1 MNCIKFEKRK
11 LFEMLTKDKLP
22 HIISLVD
29 DESEEVRDF
38 VLKDLNDYGT
48 DLESDLV
55 EFSDILNLNNLQ
67 AIKPIIEKN
76 RREWLWANWKTWYSP
91 FSELEKIET
100 AMNIIS
106 KFQLGI
112 LQQTTL
118 SIKLDIIA
126 GNFMNLYPYGNELDL
141 SYYLF
146 NILNLRGNKE
156 DYYNPLNSNLYYTFE
171 SGVALPITLVL
182 IFILVADRVGLK
194 VVGCNF
200 PGHFLA
206 KIEIDGEMIL
216 IDCFNEGKVIFG
228 SDLSDLTDDSQE
240 ALATI
245 INAPLSARTIIKRVL
260 SNLINAYKEKGDVV
274 HQQFFKELM
283 LSAPL
288 R

>member
-1 MNCIKFEKRK
+1 
-11 LFEMLTKDKLP
+11 MLTKDKLP

-55 EFSDILNLNNLQ
+55 EFSDILNLKNLQ

-76 RREWLWANWKTWYSP
+76 RREWLLANWKTWYSP

-182 IFILVADRVGLK
+182 IFILVSDRVGLK

-228 SDLSDLTDDSQE
+228 SDLSDLTDESHE

-260 SNLINAYKEKGDVV
+260 SNLINAYKEKGDIV

>member
-1 MNCIKFEKRK
+1 
-11 LFEMLTKDKLP
+11 MLTKDKLP

-29 DESEEVRDF
+29 DESEEIRDF

-55 EFSDILNLNNLQ
+55 EFSDILNLKNLQ

-76 RREWLWANWKTWYSP
+76 RREWLLANWKTWYSP

-156 DYYNPLNSNLYYTFE
+156 DYYNPLNSNLYYAFE

-182 IFILVADRVGLK
+182 IYILIADRVGLK

-274 HQQFFKELM
+274 HQQFIKELI

>member
-1 MNCIKFEKRK
+1 
-11 LFEMLTKDKLP
+11 MLTKDKLP

-29 DESEEVRDF
+29 DESEEIRDF

-55 EFSDILNLNNLQ
+55 EFSDILNLKNLQ

-76 RREWLWANWKTWYSP
+76 RREWLLANWKTWYSP

-156 DYYNPLNSNLYYTFE
+156 DYYNPLNSNLYYAFE

-182 IFILVADRVGLK
+182 IYILVADRVGLK

-228 SDLSDLTDDSQE
+228 SDLSDLTDESQE

>member
-1 MNCIKFEKRK
+1 
-11 LFEMLTKDKLP
+11 MLTKDKLP

-29 DESEEVRDF
+29 DESEEIRDF

-55 EFSDILNLNNLQ
+55 EFSDILNLKNLQ

-76 RREWLWANWKTWYSP
+76 RREWLLANWKTWYSP

-156 DYYNPLNSNLYYTFE
+156 DYYNPLNSNLYYAFE

-182 IFILVADRVGLK
+182 IYILVADRVGLK

-206 KIEIDGEMIL
+206 KIEIDSEMIL

-228 SDLSDLTDDSQE
+228 SDLSDLTDESQE

>member
-1 MNCIKFEKRK
+1 
-11 LFEMLTKDKLP
+11 MLTKDKLP

-29 DESEEVRDF
+29 DESEEIRDF

-55 EFSDILNLNNLQ
+55 EFSDILNLKNLQ

-76 RREWLWANWKTWYSP
+76 RREWLLANWKTWYSP

-156 DYYNPLNSNLYYTFE
+156 DYYNPLNSNLYYAFE

-182 IFILVADRVGLK
+182 IYILIADRVGLK

>member
-1 MNCIKFEKRK
+1 
-11 LFEMLTKDKLP
+11 MLTKDKLP

-29 DESEEVRDF
+29 DESEEVRDY

-55 EFSDILNLNNLQ
+55 EFSDILNRNNLH

-76 RREWLWANWKTWYSP
+76 RRDWLLANWKNWYTAI
-91 FSELEKIET
+91 SEYEKIEI

-106 KFQLGI
+106 KFQLGV
-112 LQQTTL
+112 LQPFSL
-118 SIKLDIIA
+118 KSKLDIIA
-126 GNFMNLYPYGNELDL
+126 GNFLNLYPYGNELDL

-146 NILNLRGNKE
+146 QVLDLKGNKD
-156 DYYNPLNSNLYYTFE
+156 DYYNPLNCNLFYTFE
-171 SGVALPITLVL
+171 SGLALPITLVL
-182 IFILVADRVGLK
+182 IYILVADRVGLR

-206 KIEIDGEMIL
+206 KIDIDGEMLL
-216 IDCFNEGKVIFG
+216 IDCFNEGRIVFE
-228 SDLSDLTDDSQE
+228 SDLNELSEESQL
-240 ALATI
+240 ALITI
-245 INAPLSARTIIKRVL
+245 INTPLSARTVIKRVL

-283 LSAPL
+283 LSTPL

>member
-1 MNCIKFEKRK
+1 LNCIKFEKRK

-29 DESEEVRDF
+29 DESEEIRDF

-55 EFSDILNLNNLQ
+55 EFSDILNLKNLQ

-76 RREWLWANWKTWYSP
+76 RREWLLANWKTWYSP

-156 DYYNPLNSNLYYTFE
+156 DYYNPLNSNLYYAFE

-182 IFILVADRVGLK
+182 IYILVADRVGLK

>member
-1 MNCIKFEKRK
+1 
-11 LFEMLTKDKLP
+11 MLTKDKLP

-55 EFSDILNLNNLQ
+55 EFSDILNLKNLQ

-76 RREWLWANWKTWYSP
+76 RREWLIANWKTWYSP

-146 NILNLRGNKE
+146 NILNLRGNKD
-156 DYYNPLNSNLYYTFE
+156 DYYNPLNSNLYYAFE

-182 IFILVADRVGLK
+182 IYILVADRVGLK

>member
-1 MNCIKFEKRK
+1 
-11 LFEMLTKDKLP
+11 MLTKDKLP

-29 DESEEVRDF
+29 DESEEIRDF

-55 EFSDILNLNNLQ
+55 EFSDILNLKNLQ

-76 RREWLWANWKTWYSP
+76 RREWLLANWKTWYSP

-156 DYYNPLNSNLYYTFE
+156 DYYNPLNSNLYYAFE

-182 IFILVADRVGLK
+182 IYILVADRVGLK